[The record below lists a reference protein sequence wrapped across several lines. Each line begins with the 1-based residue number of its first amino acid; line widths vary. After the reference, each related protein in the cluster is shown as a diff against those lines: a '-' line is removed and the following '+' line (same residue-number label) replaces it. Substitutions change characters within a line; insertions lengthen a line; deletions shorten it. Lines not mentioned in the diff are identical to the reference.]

1 MNMLVKRIFF
11 GKFLV
16 IIAILY
22 LLFFLN
28 SQISYSLEN
37 RIIKI
42 SPGEAYDLIQQYQAD
57 SKLTIFDLR
66 PLDKWQEERIEG
78 AIHYPE
84 KTSNQPVERIKYIE
98 DQTYL
103 IYAQSALDKEEVL
116 SIMDKTGINRAY
128 QLEGGINAW
137 IDEELPT
144 VFAKTIEPF
153 AAFELIKKNQKNPDF
168 VIIDLR
174 PRNQWERQ
182 RIEYSINIDFS
193 KEDFLDYL
201 KEADKNNIYL
211 IHCQKGVRGVKALP
225 VMREQDFKY
234 IYHLKGG
241 LNNWI
246 AKDMPIIEY

>member
-1 MNMLVKRIFF
+1 MNMLIKRIFF

-28 SQISYSLEN
+28 SPISYSLEN

-66 PLDKWQEERIEG
+66 TLDRWQEERIEG

-84 KTSNQPVERIKYIE
+84 KTSNQTVERIKYNE

-103 IYAQSALDKEEVL
+103 IYSQSALDKEEAL
-116 SIMDKTGINRAY
+116 NIMEKTGINRIY
-128 QLEGGINAW
+128 LLEGGIKAW
-137 IDEELPT
+137 IEEELPT
-144 VFAKTIEPF
+144 VFAKTIEPS
-153 AAFELIKKNQKNPDF
+153 AALELIKKNQKNPNF

-174 PRNQWERQ
+174 PLNQWERQ
-182 RIEYSINIDFS
+182 RIENSINIDFS

-201 KEADKNNIYL
+201 KESDKSNIYL
-211 IHCQKGVRGVKALP
+211 IHCQKGVRGAKALP
-225 VMREQDFKY
+225 MMREQGFKY
-234 IYHLKGG
+234 IYHLQGG

>member
-1 MNMLVKRIFF
+1 MLVKRIFF

-16 IIAILY
+16 IIAILN

-28 SQISYSLEN
+28 SPISYSLEN

-42 SPGEAYDLIQQYQAD
+42 SPGEAYDLIQKHQAD

-84 KTSNQPVERIKYIE
+84 MAANQPLESIKYNE

-103 IYAQSALDKEEVL
+103 VYSQSALDKEKAL
-116 SIMDKTGINRAY
+116 SILEKTGIHRTY
-128 QLEGGINAW
+128 QLEGGIKAW
-137 IDEELPT
+137 IEEELPT
-144 VFAKTIEPF
+144 VFAKTIEPS
-153 AAFELIKKNQKNPDF
+153 AALELIKKNQKNSNF

-174 PRNQWERQ
+174 PINQWERQ
-182 RIEYSINIDFS
+182 RIENSINIDFS

-201 KEADKNNIYL
+201 KESDKSNIYL
-211 IHCQKGVRGVKALP
+211 IHCQKGVRGAKALP
-225 VMREQDFKY
+225 IMREQGFKY
-234 IYHLKGG
+234 IYHLQGG